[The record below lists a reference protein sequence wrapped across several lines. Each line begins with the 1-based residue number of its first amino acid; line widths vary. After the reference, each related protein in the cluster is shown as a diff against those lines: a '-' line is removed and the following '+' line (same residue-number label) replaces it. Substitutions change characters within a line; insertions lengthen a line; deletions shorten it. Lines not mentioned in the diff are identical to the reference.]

1 MSYAADRYVSAPMT
15 LSDLERYEGRIFQA
29 DFLNNARTVLPR
41 TTKFDRITRVG
52 EEYITRVSDALTV
65 RGQGPK
71 RFPIFTV
78 PWCTYPLTQNSKFD
92 VTRMGRGLFL
102 DGQPRPHPKGGP
114 GVPQF

>member
-65 RGQGPK
+65 RGQGLQALPN
-71 RFPIFTV
+71 F
-78 PWCTYPLTQNSKFD
+78 
-92 VTRMGRGLFL
+92 
-102 DGQPRPHPKGGP
+102 
-114 GVPQF
+114 